1 MSNWTNDAI
10 LDALRGVVEPELGKD
25 IVALELVELSGEAG
39 AHGEGL
45 TVQVK
50 SSNPAMHAR
59 KRMQEAVEF
68 ALERAFGKP
77 VECKVEVVPLKK
89 RNGRSRPAR
98 CCLASSM

>member
-45 TVQVK
+45 PLQVK
-50 SSNPAMHAR
+50 SSTPAMHAR
-59 KRMQEAVEF
+59 KRMQVACR
-68 ALERAFGKP
+68 LNWPRSAFS
-77 VECKVEVVPLKK
+77 VA
-89 RNGRSRPAR
+89 GR
-98 CCLASSM
+98 